1 MLVGTIIIHVLSNY
15 IVQWTKNDM
24 IIVHF
29 CKIINIIILSQWIC
43 LQKINFFQELSL
55 TSLLIYYWIFWLK
68 KVCNFFIVHIEKNF
82 MYSNIFYVL
91 KNIFKFTPICDNIFY
106 ENFGFD
112 FNDITYGHLYTKI
125 LIQNF
130 EIYESI
136 NIVGIVFQ
144 NEVCVWKSPSNSKMV
159 IWFFF

>member
-1 MLVGTIIIHVLSNY
+1 
-15 IVQWTKNDM
+15 
-24 IIVHF
+24 
-29 CKIINIIILSQWIC
+29 
-43 LQKINFFQELSL
+43 
-55 TSLLIYYWIFWLK
+55 
-68 KVCNFFIVHIEKNF
+68 

-144 NEVCVWKSPSNSKMV
+144 NEVCV
-159 IWFFF
+159 